1 VFDAHAKCDWLE
13 SMGLTAIDCLLDIAT
28 VNHQLAV
35 LASGGVRN
43 PLDVVRAQA
52 LGASAVGMA
61 GSMLRVAMSDGAEG
75 VIEVLDLFKTRIRQ
89 VYALLGVGNAA
100 QLSQTD
106 VMVTG
111 ASTERARARTI
122 DVRRFADRARI

>member
-1 VFDAHAKCDWLE
+1 GGTNFARIENARTPHSSSVIDAHAKFDWLE

-28 VNHQLAV
+28 VNHQLTV

-75 VIEVLDLFKTRIRQ
+75 VTEVLNLFKTRIR
-89 VYALLGVGNAA
+89 VLNK
-100 QLSQTD
+100 LSTS
-106 VMVTG
+106 VTPS
-111 ASTERARARTI
+111 APSDIA
-122 DVRRFADRARI
+122 